1 MGVTFDLDLAAT
13 GTVVAVGDRGGF
25 RAAAAG
31 LGTTT
36 AGVSDEARPGLQFGT
51 DPVYNCSRQRGGRVP
66 RPLETVP

>member
-36 AGVSDEARPGLQFGT
+36 AGVDVGNS
-51 DPVYNCSRQRGGRVP
+51 C
-66 RPLETVP
+66 PLR